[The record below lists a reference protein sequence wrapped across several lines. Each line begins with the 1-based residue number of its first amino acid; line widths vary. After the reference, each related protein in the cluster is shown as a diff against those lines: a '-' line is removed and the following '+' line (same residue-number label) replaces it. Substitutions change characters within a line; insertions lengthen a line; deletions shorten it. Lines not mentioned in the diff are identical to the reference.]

1 MLKQDVINEIQAK
14 IEGTTKK
21 QCGEFLA
28 AFESVIYEALG
39 RGEEVK
45 ITGFGTYKTRKLAA
59 REGTNPQTKEKM
71 KIPESIIPAFKA
83 GKTFKDA
90 VKA

>member
-1 MLKQDVINEIQAK
+1 MLKQDLINEIQEK
-14 IEGTTKK
+14 LGNKTKK
-21 QCGEFLA
+21 ECGEFLN
-28 AFESVIYEALG
+28 AFESVIYDALG

-45 ITGFGTYKTRKLAA
+45 ITGFGTFKTRKLAA

-71 KIPESIIPAFKA
+71 KIAENIVPAFKA
-83 GKTFKDA
+83 GKAFRDA